1 MGTKDKAK
9 APPGLLATL
18 GLSHHGKLIASFAPS
33 KMAPKAKS
41 VKCTNCKVDADVY
54 CVDCNRELCIF
65 CTTLLHHPTT
75 KLEKHSLEDIVKE
88 DARPEVKIISPILL
102 ELILVSGA
110 VFFFSGTGISPEYFS
125 GESYCP
131 GVGRVRYWIARFDA
145 NVFFFLKNEFAQYC
159 DCEDSY
165 WRFFMDTWI
174 RSVLTNTD
182 SWILLLASF
191 LKALMVEEFLRI
203 IVTPVVAYLYAILA
217 YFVRSVEYWVHNIFY
232 EHFESQSHPVTKVL
246 DRVSRVVQS
255 LRVADKLGLEAKL
268 APPTYRRKRQA
279 TDVAEYVLYMWRRR
293 FRLMEFYRAQAHA
306 VCNLLL
312 KFSLLAAF
320 ILRIVCMIFG
330 GSPLLDVAH
339 LLGYGDLADR
349 HVEWFTS
356 VTGTPVNHGK
366 AYYWTD
372 RLVSVVSREVLAS
385 IPLLRGYMSETA
397 WVAAKGAYNL
407 GPLALRPLLPVIVFF
422 LVRFMWGKFIKKQQA
437 DFDVMWKSKYCK
449 EIWGDMS
456 RDNPC
461 GGVAYKDLKFSDHPP
476 KAANGKRLQRS
487 VTTMT

>member
-1 MGTKDKAK
+1 MLQVPRKYEVMLCGKPPFWGNYNEQLRRMKRETFPMSDSTWQQISRPAKELIRGLLRADPKQRTGRNGEWMKLEDVLRNPWLRLQESHGGMDTRIASAHEFAAARCSGEMCQTCHDVFSRTSQFFSICVASVARQLDHRSLRDVHKVFSEMDTNGDGVLELHEVREGFQKFFGDLAFIFSEACLLACLLVCLLAGLLLLLFPGLLLRAIEETLALDIRSPLQKQRHPNPGDPGDNRPFFTGDLWFHQLHLKYSLLPLARPGEAAAAVRRPARHLLNGMGTKDKAK

-75 KLEKHSLEDIVKE
+75 KERLAAVAAAGEKHSLEDIVKE

-182 SWILLLASF
+182 SNGRGAAAKDWGTKRLLAPG
-191 LKALMVEEFLRI
+191 K
-203 IVTPVVAYLYAILA
+203 
-217 YFVRSVEYWVHNIFY
+217 
-232 EHFESQSHPVTKVL
+232 
-246 DRVSRVVQS
+246 
-255 LRVADKLGLEAKL
+255 
-268 APPTYRRKRQA
+268 
-279 TDVAEYVLYMWRRR
+279 
-293 FRLMEFYRAQAHA
+293 
-306 VCNLLL
+306 
-312 KFSLLAAF
+312 
-320 ILRIVCMIFG
+320 
-330 GSPLLDVAH
+330 GS
-339 LLGYGDLADR
+339 G
-349 HVEWFTS
+349 
-356 VTGTPVNHGK
+356 
-366 AYYWTD
+366 
-372 RLVSVVSREVLAS
+372 
-385 IPLLRGYMSETA
+385 
-397 WVAAKGAYNL
+397 
-407 GPLALRPLLPVIVFF
+407 
-422 LVRFMWGKFIKKQQA
+422 
-437 DFDVMWKSKYCK
+437 
-449 EIWGDMS
+449 
-456 RDNPC
+456 
-461 GGVAYKDLKFSDHPP
+461 
-476 KAANGKRLQRS
+476 
-487 VTTMT
+487 